1 MRFFVFLLCL
11 SVSLSDPLDD
21 EWDMSMW
28 GIGDSIWES
37 VPLAENGN
45 FTRGNATGDYAAIWP
60 SQNVTLRQEAPSI
73 IDLAFRQEEIDMFN
87 RLNTLLD
94 NLFGVQNA
102 TVDGPWTFVSVV
114 TLMPLRCADVDKV
127 VALFN
132 EALQKSNP
140 DSDMSSTAQKLG
152 AEPCNGGV
160 CPCTQH
166 RRVALSTLIPKVCI
180 GVHSSQK
187 VCSCSSGCTLFGGC
201 TLLVHTFGLTSKTF
215 CELFLA
221 SWALNAHFFREGA
234 HFLHTFSESRP
245 HFS

>member
-28 GIGDSIWES
+28 GMGDSVWES
-37 VPLAENGN
+37 VPLTESSNI
-45 FTRGNATGDYAAIWP
+45 TRSNATGLNAAIWS
-60 SQNVTLRQEAPSI
+60 SQNVTLRQKAPSI

-87 RLNTLLD
+87 KLNTLLD

-140 DSDMSSTAQKLG
+140 GSDMSSTPQKLG

-160 CPCTQH
+160 CPCTQL
-166 RRVALSTLIPKVCI
+166 RRYSVRALEIRSTSRLRTITYPVDFPYPVRQTSTALALS
-180 GVHSSQK
+180 
-187 VCSCSSGCTLFGGC
+187 
-201 TLLVHTFGLTSKTF
+201 
-215 CELFLA
+215 
-221 SWALNAHFFREGA
+221 
-234 HFLHTFSESRP
+234 
-245 HFS
+245 

>member
-28 GIGDSIWES
+28 GMGDSVWES
-37 VPLAENGN
+37 VPLTENDSSN
-45 FTRGNATGDYAAIWP
+45 ITRSNATGLNAAIWS
-60 SQNVTLRQEAPSI
+60 SQNVTLRQKAPSI

-87 RLNTLLD
+87 KLNTLLD

-160 CPCTQH
+160 CPCTQL
-166 RRVALSTLIPKVCI
+166 RRYSVRALEIRSTSRLRTITYPVDFPYPVRQTSTALALS
-180 GVHSSQK
+180 
-187 VCSCSSGCTLFGGC
+187 
-201 TLLVHTFGLTSKTF
+201 
-215 CELFLA
+215 
-221 SWALNAHFFREGA
+221 
-234 HFLHTFSESRP
+234 
-245 HFS
+245 